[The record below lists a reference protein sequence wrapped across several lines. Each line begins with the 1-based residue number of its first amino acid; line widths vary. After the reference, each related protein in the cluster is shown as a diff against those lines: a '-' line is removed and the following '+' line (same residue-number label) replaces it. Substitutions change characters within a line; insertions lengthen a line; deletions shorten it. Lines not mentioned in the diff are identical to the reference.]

1 MRSVFDIIG
10 PVMVGPSSSH
20 TAGAVRIGLVGRSL
34 LGGTPKDAEIRLHGS
49 FAATHS
55 GHGTDKAL
63 LGGLLGFAPDDIRI
77 RDAFQYAAES
87 GMNFRIIEAEIP
99 NAHPNTAI
107 LRLVADNGEKVDI
120 QATSVGGGSIE
131 VSMINGYEVHL
142 TGEYDSIMT
151 IHKDSPGM
159 VAAVGSILACD
170 QVNIAFMRLSRK
182 HKGEEALML
191 LENDSH
197 VSEKTLQAIAA
208 LAPVVKVFALPKLM
222 EDDI

>member
-34 LGGTPKDAEIRLHGS
+34 LGSTPAKAVILLHGS

-63 LGGLLGFAPDDIRI
+63 LAGLMGFAPDDIRI
-77 RDAFQYAAES
+77 REAFKHAAEA
-87 GMNFRIIEAEIP
+87 GLDYRFEEVELHNV
-99 NAHPNTAI
+99 HPNTAI
-107 LRLVADNGEKVDI
+107 LKLTGVNGESVEV
-120 QATSVGGGSIE
+120 QAASVGGGSIE

-142 TGEYDSIMT
+142 TGEYDSVMT
-151 IHKDSPGM
+151 IHKDSPGI

-191 LENDSH
+191 LENDSP
-197 VSEKTLQAIAA
+197 VSDKTLQSIAA
-208 LAPVVKVFALPKLM
+208 LAPVVKVLALPKLM
-222 EDDI
+222 EADI

>member
-34 LGGTPKDAEIRLHGS
+34 LGGTPCKAEILLHGS

-63 LGGLLGFAPDDIRI
+63 LGGLMGFAPDDIRI
-77 RDAFQYAAES
+77 RDAFKHAADCGLEYR
-87 GMNFRIIEAEIP
+87 FVETEIP
-99 NAHPNTAI
+99 NAHPNTAV
-107 LRLVADNGEKVDI
+107 LKLTGQNGETVDI
-120 QATSVGGGSIE
+120 QAASVGGGGIA
-131 VSMINGYEVHL
+131 VSMINGYEVYI
-142 TGEYDSIMT
+142 TGEYDSVMT
-151 IHKDSPGM
+151 IHRDSPGL

-191 LENDSH
+191 LENDSP
-197 VSEKTLQAIAA
+197 VSAKTLQSIAA
-208 LAPVVKVFALPKLM
+208 LAPVVKVFTLPKLM